1 MPSPARNEKVK
12 YAISKALKQRG
23 LTHRDVATLLGLAEQ
38 TVGNKISLGFF
49 KETEAEKWS
58 AILGIEKD
66 VFMHGREPLPPNDYM
81 AIKEALKD
89 MRSEIDALKQV
100 VDDFIAQKD
109 RGPK

>member
-1 MPSPARNEKVK
+1 
-12 YAISKALKQRG
+12 
-23 LTHRDVATLLGLAEQ
+23 
-38 TVGNKISLGFF
+38 
-49 KETEAEKWS
+49 
-58 AILGIEKD
+58 
-66 VFMHGREPLPPNDYM
+66 MHGREPLPPNDYM